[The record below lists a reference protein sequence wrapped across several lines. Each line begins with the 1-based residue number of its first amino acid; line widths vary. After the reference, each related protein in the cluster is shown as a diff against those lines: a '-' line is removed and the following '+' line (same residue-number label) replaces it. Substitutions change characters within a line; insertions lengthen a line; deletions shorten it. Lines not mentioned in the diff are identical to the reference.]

1 MARPASS
8 DLTERELD
16 VMHVFWTL
24 GRATAAEVREELAKG
39 GPDLAYTTVAT
50 LIRILVDKQFV
61 DQVTQDRPFLY
72 EPSRT
77 YEEVSGRLL
86 GNVLDRVFRG
96 SRKQLLVRLMEEQ
109 ALSDEERN
117 LLKAILR
124 EGKVKP

>member
-1 MARPASS
+1 
-8 DLTERELD
+8 
-16 VMHVFWTL
+16 
-24 GRATAAEVREELAKG
+24 
-39 GPDLAYTTVAT
+39 
-50 LIRILVDKQFV
+50 
-61 DQVTQDRPFLY
+61 
-72 EPSRT
+72 
-77 YEEVSGRLL
+77 LL